1 MRVFENCV
9 IYLASFFP
17 IARKLLNFFSVRH
30 FSRLKILNFLIWDET
45 SKLRQQSVEIVKVG
59 PKRELRRQSVVFG
72 VQRCLIWRSKPC
84 TRFSPSGGTSLNWWT
99 GLNTKNSTKRRR
111 TRFTPSDETPL
122 NPKNNWLPSQ
132 LEFWSNFC
140 NFYWLVSQLGR
151 LISD

>member
-30 FSRLKILNFLIWDET
+30 FSRPKILNFLIWDET

-84 TRFSPSGGTSLNWWT
+84 RATFKFTWDKSLEIDIKAFTLKNVLFLIFGEFSRKISPFLGGWVFIVLWPQKLRC
-99 GLNTKNSTKRRR
+99 G
-111 TRFTPSDETPL
+111 P
-122 NPKNNWLPSQ
+122 
-132 LEFWSNFC
+132 
-140 NFYWLVSQLGR
+140 
-151 LISD
+151 